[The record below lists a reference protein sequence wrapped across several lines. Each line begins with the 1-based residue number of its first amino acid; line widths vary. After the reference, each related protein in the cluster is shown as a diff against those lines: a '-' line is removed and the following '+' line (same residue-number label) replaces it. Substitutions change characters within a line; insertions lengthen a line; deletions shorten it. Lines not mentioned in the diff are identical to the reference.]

1 MSKARDGKPDIV
13 VFIVHRPSKC
23 SDCGLE
29 IHPGDFLHVHDEI
42 ALCLACADLDHLEF
56 LERGDTAVTRRSR
69 KYSAMSAVVVEW
81 SKYGK
86 RYERQG
92 ILVEPEALD
101 RAVAESDA
109 DADVRAARAARS
121 AVRRDLHDREYVDA
135 FAKAIRAQYPG
146 APAGAEMT
154 IAEHA
159 CRKYSGRVGRSAM
172 AKDFDELAIFLAVR
186 AHVRHQYTDYDA
198 QLDLHDDR
206 RGARAS
212 VRDRIESVLDA
223 WRGES

>member
-69 KYSAMSAVVVEW
+69 KYSATSAVVVEW
-81 SKYGK
+81 SKYGR

-109 DADVRAARAARS
+109 DSDADVRAARAARS
-121 AVRRDLHDREYVDA
+121 AV
-135 FAKAIRAQYPG
+135 
-146 APAGAEMT
+146 
-154 IAEHA
+154 
-159 CRKYSGRVGRSAM
+159 
-172 AKDFDELAIFLAVR
+172 ELAIFLAVR
-186 AHVRHQYTDYDA
+186 AHVRCVEMRELTGFQDVQD
-198 QLDLHDDR
+198 
-206 RGARAS
+206 
-212 VRDRIESVLDA
+212 
-223 WRGES
+223 

>member
-121 AVRRDLHDREYVDA
+121 HHRRL
-135 FAKAIRAQYPG
+135 RA
-146 APAGAEMT
+146 
-154 IAEHA
+154 
-159 CRKYSGRVGRSAM
+159 RSARRSPRG
-172 AKDFDELAIFLAVR
+172 AGVGARPDRVR
-186 AHVRHQYTDYDA
+186 ARCV
-198 QLDLHDDR
+198 
-206 RGARAS
+206 
-212 VRDRIESVLDA
+212 E
-223 WRGES
+223 RGELTGLQDFQD